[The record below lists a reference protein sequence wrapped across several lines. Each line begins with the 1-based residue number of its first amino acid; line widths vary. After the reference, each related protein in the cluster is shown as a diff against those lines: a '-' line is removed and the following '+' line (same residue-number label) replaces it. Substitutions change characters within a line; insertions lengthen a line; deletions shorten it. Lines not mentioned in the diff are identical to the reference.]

1 MRFVDAL
8 LELAGPDDDQPQWI
22 ARPDGWDHRGL
33 ELYLAG
39 DESGPNDES
48 LARAVRAF
56 AAVAQIEKQGRDL
69 WLATLDGRA
78 RLSSHPCVGVSRFRL
93 PSGTW
98 LSGSGHKHIPRFASK
113 ATVNG
118 RGLEP
123 RSAS

>member
-1 MRFVDAL
+1 MHEATQRIHETLGPMRFVDAL

-78 RLSSHPCVGVSRFRL
+78 RLSSHPLC
-93 PSGTW
+93 
-98 LSGSGHKHIPRFASK
+98 
-113 ATVNG
+113 
-118 RGLEP
+118 
-123 RSAS
+123 RSQ